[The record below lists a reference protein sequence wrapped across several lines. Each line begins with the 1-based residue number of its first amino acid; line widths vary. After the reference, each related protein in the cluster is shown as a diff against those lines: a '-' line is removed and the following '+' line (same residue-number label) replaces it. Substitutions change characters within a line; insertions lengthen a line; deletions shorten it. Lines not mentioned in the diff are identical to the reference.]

1 MPEELLLIYDTLEVV
16 EKSDKIIET
25 PLSNNGKHIE
35 LSVWLNQIKK
45 ISLSYS
51 NNKNKD
57 ELMVCFSV
65 KLISNTFISLK
76 SLGFFSL

>member
-35 LSVWLNQIKK
+35 LWLNQIKK

-76 SLGFFSL
+76 SLGYFSL